1 MFNRLKYYLFIFQ
14 DPLKIYLI
22 IISAGLLVRLILMP
36 LAVNL
41 DTLLASWW
49 ESLWV
54 FKGQIIIEDIN
65 EVILTIWMR
74 IFKPLFVSFPSII
87 DIPNSLGILGIPE
100 HAIFSSSDR
109 AMRFIFLLKVPY
121 LLVDF
126 VLLFFVLKFFKDR
139 RQKIIG
145 LVLWAFNPFLLYSVY
160 IYGRYEIFAIC
171 SAFIALYFA
180 HRQKAYLSIIFFGIA
195 ISLRLPLVIILPF
208 IIIYFAKNYWDYIK
222 YTLIGLAPYLLILQS
237 FKYFFS
243 HDLFGN
249 RVGLGFVDYFVKGSI

>member
-160 IYGRYEIFAIC
+160 IYGLDNVKRLTHLLHFVGRKSEKLEQIKNINYMFNDNVMTK
-171 SAFIALYFA
+171 SLPGALNA
-180 HRQKAYLSIIFFGIA
+180 D
-195 ISLRLPLVIILPF
+195 
-208 IIIYFAKNYWDYIK
+208 AKV
-222 YTLIGLAPYLLILQS
+222 L
-237 FKYFFS
+237 
-243 HDLFGN
+243 
-249 RVGLGFVDYFVKGSI
+249 